1 MAETFDYIIVGAGS
15 AGCIL
20 ANRLTED
27 GKSKV
32 CLLEAGPPDWNP
44 YLHIPAGFIK
54 TLTDPKVN
62 WLYEAEPSYWTA
74 GRSIGVPRGK
84 TLGGS
89 SSINGHIY
97 NRGQRMDF
105 DGWAQRGNKGWGYA
119 DVLPYFKRCEQKI
132 GNGDDFFR
140 GREGNLSVTDLDY
153 QHPLCEAFMRGAE
166 EVGIPRNSDY
176 NGMDQAGVSYVQRT
190 VRSRRRVST
199 ARAFLKPARG
209 RPNLVVKTRAHA
221 TRLILKDKRAVGVEF
236 TKGGR
241 GGALTE
247 VRATREVIVS
257 GGAINSPQLLQ
268 LSGIGPGDLLHE
280 LGIPVI
286 HELRGVGEN
295 LRDHYAPRFAV
306 KVKGIETLNERA
318 KGIRLVGEIAK
329 YLAGGK
335 SIVNL
340 SPSMVYGFWH
350 TDPSIKSND
359 LQFIFTPASYKLG
372 VHGLL
377 DDHPGFTIAA
387 WQHRP
392 ESLGYVRAR
401 SNDPFEAPAI
411 QPNYLDADEDR
422 RVVVGAMKLAR
433 RLIHT
438 EALKPFV
445 DVESYPGADV
455 QTEEEL
461 LEAARHF
468 GNTTFHVMGTCRMAP
483 SSDPTS
489 VVDDQLRVRGIEGLR
504 VIDASVMPTM
514 LSANL
519 NAGTMMIAE
528 KGADLILG
536 KPALEPIIPPSL

>member
-1 MAETFDYIIVGAGS
+1 
-15 AGCIL
+15 
-20 ANRLTED
+20 
-27 GKSKV
+27 
-32 CLLEAGPPDWNP
+32 
-44 YLHIPAGFIK
+44 
-54 TLTDPKVN
+54 
-62 WLYEAEPSYWTA
+62 
-74 GRSIGVPRGK
+74 
-84 TLGGS
+84 
-89 SSINGHIY
+89 
-97 NRGQRMDF
+97 
-105 DGWAQRGNKGWGYA
+105 
-119 DVLPYFKRCEQKI
+119 
-132 GNGDDFFR
+132 
-140 GREGNLSVTDLDY
+140 
-153 QHPLCEAFMRGAE
+153 
-166 EVGIPRNSDY
+166 
-176 NGMDQAGVSYVQRT
+176 MDQAGVSYVQRT

-411 QPNYLDADEDR
+411 QPNYLDAEEDR
-422 RVVVGAMKLAR
+422 QVVVGAMKLAR

-445 DVESYPGADV
+445 DVESYPGDHV
-455 QTEEEL
+455 QSDEEL

>member
-221 TRLILKDKRAVGVEF
+221 TRLILEDKRAVGVEF

-268 LSGIGPGDLLHE
+268 LSGIGSGDLLHE

-411 QPNYLDADEDR
+411 QPNYLDAEEDR
-422 RVVVGAMKLAR
+422 QVVVGAMKLAR

-445 DVESYPGADV
+445 DVESYPGDHV
-455 QTEEEL
+455 QSDEEL